1 MVQKIPNVMLEEF
14 APDVVGL
21 VPVGAVIDY
30 FGAVAPENWLLCHGQ
45 SVPKTD
51 YPALWAAVGT
61 TFGSTSTHF
70 TLPDYRGRVSAGKDN
85 MGGTPANRVTAAI
98 SGVNASSLGAS
109 GGSQSMQAHNHGV
122 TDPGHTHNSTD
133 GVSSMGADTSAMV
146 RGVGAGGFE
155 NIQSAATGVTV
166 NSTGS
171 GDAQNV
177 QPTIIANKIIR
188 AK

>member
-1 MVQKIPNVMLEEF
+1 MVQKIPNSMLEEL

-30 FGAVAPENWLLCHGQ
+30 FGAVAPANWLLCHGQ
-45 SVPKTD
+45 SVSKTD

-85 MGGTPANRVTAAI
+85 MGGTPANRLTST
-98 SGVNASSLGAS
+98 SGMTGSTLGAA
-109 GGSQSMQAHNHGV
+109 GGDQRMQSHNHSI
-122 TDPGHTHNSTD
+122 TDPGHSHN
-133 GVSSMGADTSAMV
+133 M
-146 RGVGAGGFE
+146 VGAASSSGDMGPGFGGVE
-155 NIQSAATGVTV
+155 INPSAATLSAYTGITV
-166 NSTGS
+166 NSTGA
-171 GDAQNV
+171 GNAQNV